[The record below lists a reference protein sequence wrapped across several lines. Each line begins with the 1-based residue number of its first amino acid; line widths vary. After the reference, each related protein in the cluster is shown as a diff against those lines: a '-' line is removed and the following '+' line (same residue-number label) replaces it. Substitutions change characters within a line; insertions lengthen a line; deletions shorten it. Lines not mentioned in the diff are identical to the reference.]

1 MLAITSIGSAGMS
14 RTSPVLLFVILA
26 LCIHGVAAAAGII
39 DSSGTVNRKNIF
51 PVLTILPTAF
61 YSTFVGDSIHL
72 DVSLPASYYADTTK
86 LYRVVYLTD
95 GYWRRD
101 SHEMIHEMS
110 RDHKIPELIIVGIGY
125 PDGYD
130 FNAIRVRDL
139 VQQPE
144 HLLSCIKKQVIPFV
158 ERTFRADSA
167 HRTLWGSSFGGHFLI
182 YAFTQHLKA
191 GKLFTNYICTS
202 PVLDPR
208 FDHVDLLHEEQIL
221 WEITKEL
228 PVNLY
233 MTVGELEESSLLKS
247 YTTIADAIYS
257 HEYNGLR
264 FVYEVIPEKDHMTVA
279 IPSLLRGLVLFL
291 HE

>member
-1 MLAITSIGSAGMS
+1 MS
-14 RTSPVLLFVILA
+14 RTVPILLFIVLVLWIN
-26 LCIHGVAAAAGII
+26 CVASAECTT
-39 DSSGTVNRKNIF
+39 DSSRTTRQQNNF
-51 PVLTILPTAF
+51 PVLTILPTTF
-61 YSTFVGDSIHL
+61 FSTSIGDSIRL
-72 DVSLPASYYADTTK
+72 DISLPASYYADTTK

-101 SHEMIHEMS
+101 SHETIHEMS
-110 RDHKIPELIIVGIGY
+110 QDNKIPEVIIIGIGY

-139 VQQPE
+139 VQHPE
-144 HLLSCIKKQVIPFV
+144 HLLSCIKKEVIPFV
-158 ERTFRADSA
+158 ERTFRADST

-182 YAFTQHLKA
+182 FAFTQHLKA
-191 GKLFTNYICTS
+191 GKLFTNYICAS
-202 PVLDPR
+202 AVLDPR
-208 FDHVDLLHEEQIL
+208 FDHVDLLKEEQLL
-221 WEITKEL
+221 WETTKEL

-233 MTVGELEESSLLKS
+233 MTVGELEDSPLLKS

-257 HEYNGLR
+257 HDYRGLR

-279 IPSLLRGLVLFL
+279 VPSLLRGLVLFL